1 MKIIGNRTYLMG
13 IALMLHQILK
23 VAGIDIPQENLSLL
37 LDGILSVGVILFR
50 ALANKENKRV
60 MKI

>member
-13 IALMLHQILK
+13 AALILHQLLK
-23 VAGIDIPQENLSLL
+23 ATGIDIPQESVSLL

-50 ALANKENKRV
+50 VLANKGI